1 MGMDAEGFR
10 TSCESWLPSDTGRS
24 RLRVMDGLVVRR
36 MEPEELPAVI
46 EVWYRS
52 LDDSLH
58 WLRPDQR
65 ASEAEYR
72 AFFRN
77 VVAKS
82 CELWVAERVGRVM
95 GVLAMQGD
103 TVGRLYVDT
112 PEQGKGVGSALMDQA
127 KALSPEGLRLV
138 TLERNE
144 QARRFY
150 EGRGFVASNHGRS
163 PAPENEPT
171 VWYRWRGDPTD

>member
-1 MGMDAEGFR
+1 MEAEGSR
-10 TSCESWLPSDTGRS
+10 PSRGSWLLSDTGQS

-36 MEPEELPAVI
+36 MEPEELAAVI

-65 ASEAEYR
+65 ASEAEAR
-72 AFFRN
+72 ARFRN

-82 CELWVAERVGRVM
+82 CDLWVAEQDGRIL
-95 GVLAMQGD
+95 GVLAMDGD
-103 TVGRLYVDT
+103 AVDRLYVDT
-112 PEQGKGVGSALMDQA
+112 PAQGKGVGSALLDRA
-127 KALSPEGLRLV
+127 KVLSPETLRLA
-138 TLERNE
+138 TLQRNE

-150 EGRGFVASNHGRS
+150 EGRGFVAYNHGRS

>member
-1 MGMDAEGFR
+1 MA
-10 TSCESWLPSDTGRS
+10 S
-24 RLRVMDGLVVRR
+24 LVVRR

-46 EVWYRS
+46 DVWYQS
-52 LDDSLH
+52 LSDSLH
-58 WLRPDQR
+58 WLRPEQR
-65 ASEAEYR
+65 SSEADYR

-82 CELWVAERVGRVM
+82 CELWVAERNGRIL
-95 GVLAMQGD
+95 GVLAMQVD

-112 PEQGKGVGSALMDQA
+112 PAQGKGVGSALLDRA
-127 KALSPEGLRLV
+127 KSLSPEGLRLV
-138 TLERNE
+138 TLKRNE

-150 EGRGFVASNHGRS
+150 ERHDFAAYNHGRS

-171 VWYRWRGDPTD
+171 VWYRWRGQR